1 MFGNNR
7 GESRVGCVL
16 MLLLVSVSLF
26 LAYKIAPVYMDK
38 INFEDEMAR
47 IVNRAGAEN
56 WRDQTIR
63 DQIATSARGFG
74 FAIEKNKIKVDRLG
88 RFQSASRLHVT
99 MTYERPVN
107 FPGYRYVFSF
117 KSDATALIG
126 RL

>member
-7 GESRVGCVL
+7 GESKAGCLL
-16 MLLLVSVSLF
+16 MLLLVVVSLF

-38 INFEDEMAR
+38 INFEDEMTR

-56 WRDQTIR
+56 WNDKAIR
-63 DQIATSARGFG
+63 DQIVTSARGYG
-74 FAIEKNKIKVDRLG
+74 FAIDNKQIKVDRAG

-99 MTYERPVN
+99 ATYRRAVE
-107 FPGYRYVFSF
+107 FPGYSRVFHFDSE
-117 KSDATALIG
+117 ATALIG

>member
-7 GESRVGCVL
+7 GESRAGCL
-16 MLLLVSVSLF
+16 FMLLLVLVSLF
-26 LAYKIAPVYMDK
+26 LAYKVAPVYMDK

-56 WRDQTIR
+56 WRDRTIR
-63 DQIATSARGFG
+63 DQIVTSARGFG
-74 FAIEKNKIKVDRLG
+74 FAIDKKKIKVDRAG

-99 MTYERPVN
+99 MTYRRPVD
-107 FPGYRYVFSF
+107 FPGYRYVFTFESE
-117 KSDATALIG
+117 ATALIG